1 VVLYFSVDVAARL
14 AAAVAAVGLILLGRE
29 GTDPKKAGRMWI
41 PFWLTGAGLLM
52 VVAAM
57 APPFAWAGWS
67 VRSLTTF
74 VLLSGL
80 LALGAGSTR
89 YWWVRLLCLGE
100 MAALA
105 LTFWEEVFTFSLFI
119 WPPIW
124 IAVGAFGVTLFLNLF
139 GLKPERWW
147 LPEASSGG
155 GGYSSSG
162 YSGSSRSSYSSYS
175 SSSSSS
181 SYSGG
186 GGRFGG
192 GGASGSW

>member
-1 VVLYFSVDVAARL
+1 
-14 AAAVAAVGLILLGRE
+14 VAAV
-29 GTDPKKAGRMWI
+29 
-41 PFWLTGAGLLM
+41 
-52 VVAAM
+52 

-89 YWWVRLLCLGE
+89 YWWVRVLCFGE

-105 LTFWEEVFTFSLFI
+105 LTFWEDVLTFSLFI

-124 IAVGAFGVTLFLNLF
+124 FVIGAFLITLLLNLF
-139 GLKPERWW
+139 GLKPELWW
-147 LPEASSGG
+147 LPQASGG
-155 GGYSSSG
+155 GGSGYSSSG
-162 YSGSSRSSYSSYS
+162 YSGSSYSSYSSS